1 MLSRVANSI
10 YWMSRYLERADNV
23 ARFVRVNLLLM
34 LDMGLERY
42 KAQWE
47 PMVKASGDE
56 ADFAER
62 YKEAKEKNVIHFLT
76 FDKKNPNSIL
86 TCIQNA
92 RENAR
97 TVREIIPSD
106 LWEAINELHHLVQKW
121 SRKRGVDDLQEFYTM
136 IRRSGHLFN
145 GLIENSMSRG
155 QGWHFA
161 RMGKMLER
169 ADKTA
174 RILDVKYFLLLPN
187 TEHVGSLYDAVEW
200 GAVLKSVNA
209 FEMYRKQ
216 FHRVDYHNVAEFLIF
231 EPLFPRSMLFCV
243 NAAARS
249 LTKIINILQIEVP
262 AQAEMEKLC
271 AMLKNT
277 NVDAVLSHG
286 LHEFIDVFQFNLNI
300 VDKAIYDSF
309 FALQDVVQ
317 NQPHHQGSTPLRVV
331 SG

>member
-1 MLSRVANSI
+1 
-10 YWMSRYLERADNV
+10 MSRYLERADNV
-23 ARFVRVNLLLM
+23 ARFIRVNLHLM
-34 LDMGLERY
+34 LDMGQERY
-42 KAQWE
+42 QAQWE
-47 PMVKASGDE
+47 PMVRASGDE
-56 ADFAER
+56 ADFAKR
-62 YKEAKEKNVIHFLT
+62 YKDAREKNVIHFLT

-106 LWEAINELHHLVQKW
+106 LWESINELHHLVQKW
-121 SRKRGVDDLQEFYTM
+121 SRKRGSDDPQEFYTL

-174 RILDVKYFLLLPN
+174 RLLDVKYFLLLPN
-187 TEHVGSLYDAVEW
+187 TEYVDSPYDAVEW

-216 FHRVDYHNVAEFLIF
+216 FHRVDYHNVAQFLIF
-231 EPLFPRSMLFCV
+231 EPFFPRAMIFCAL
-243 NAAARS
+243 AAARS
-249 LTKIINILQIEVP
+249 LAKIVGMLEIDVP
-262 AQAEMEKLC
+262 ATAEMTKLC
-271 AMLKNT
+271 TMLQNTEIDTVLKN
-277 NVDAVLSHG
+277 G
-286 LHEFIDVFQFNLNI
+286 LHEFIDVFQFNLNV
-300 VDKAIYDSF
+300 VDQTIYDSF
-309 FALQDVVQ
+309 FA
-317 NQPHHQGSTPLRVV
+317 TKK
-331 SG
+331 